1 MKYRVLKKGN
11 EHAIQIKKWYG
22 WSNYLVYSDT
32 CVGPSW
38 LIPIQWYK
46 TPLEELLKEM
56 KFNFR
61 GKPEVQVVEEGE
73 L

>member
-1 MKYRVLKKGN
+1 MKYRVLKKGI

-46 TPLEELLKEM
+46 TPLEELIEIM
-56 KFNFR
+56 KFNFSD
-61 GKPEVQVVEEGE
+61 KAEFQVIEESK